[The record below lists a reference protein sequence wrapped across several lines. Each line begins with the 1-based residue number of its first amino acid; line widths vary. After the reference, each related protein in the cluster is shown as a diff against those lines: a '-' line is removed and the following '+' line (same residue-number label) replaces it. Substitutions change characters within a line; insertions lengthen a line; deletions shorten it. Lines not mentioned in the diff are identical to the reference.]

1 MPSIHVFIANW
12 EERSAEVISDRVVQ
26 AISRYGSCNLFLTG
40 GNTVQ
45 AVYRHLSSL
54 PIMSSGKVVYFF
66 GDERCVPPDHA
77 DSNWF
82 AACLTLFPH
91 GIPDAV
97 EIKRMQGENADP
109 EAEAARYEFEMPER
123 IDVLLL
129 VPGVDGHIASLFPG
143 HSALKCSN
151 KRVVAVDIPSKG
163 RRLTITPAVFQQTEN
178 VIVLA
183 KGHEKGIIMAK
194 AIQDPLCILELP
206 VRLAMKA
213 TWLLDGEAGQAFC
226 CISDGKLD
234 TFRKTK

>member
-82 AACLTLFPH
+82 AACRALFPH
-91 GIPDAV
+91 GVPDAV
-97 EIKRMQGENADP
+97 QVKRMQGESADP
-109 EAEAARYEFEMPER
+109 EAEAVRYENGLPQR

-129 VPGVDGHIASLFPG
+129 APGVDGHIASLFPG
-143 HSALKCSN
+143 HSSLTCIN
-151 KRVVAVDIPSKG
+151 RRIVAVDIPSRG
-163 RRLTITPAVFQQTEN
+163 RRLTITPAVFQQTES

-183 KGHEKGIIMAK
+183 RGRDKGSVMAK
-194 AIQDPLCILELP
+194 SLQHPRSVSELP
-206 VRLAMKA
+206 VCLAMEA
-213 TWLLDGEAGQAFC
+213 AWLLDEEAGQALNDMP
-226 CISDGKLD
+226 DGACKS
-234 TFRKTK
+234 